1 VQQLDL
7 CAGADFLGV
16 ALDGRGV
23 CRAEILL
30 EVVQRYLCRKASSS
44 CTLIGSAIP
53 MLLTRVE
60 VGHSL

>member
-23 CRAEILL
+23 GRAEILL
-30 EVVQRYLCRKASSS
+30 EVVQRYLCRKGKQQLHAHPAAR
-44 CTLIGSAIP
+44 C
-53 MLLTRVE
+53 RCC
-60 VGHSL
+60 